1 MGLTRREALISG
13 SITLAALFA
22 EIYGRPVGNLLENIS
37 GPEGNPAQRYA
48 VLTKLMQ
55 SVAQY
60 PQKPLPKQ
68 ILKSWIL
75 MNLAERFAYTQEW
88 PIASS
93 NICHFLYGNGEKIDL
108 TDPLIDFA
116 TNSNKSDNPTPI
128 ADFADKCIN
137 DVPITF
143 KNNSYQIRYSSGER
157 LITLT
162 SSVTYPD
169 HNIFF
174 GLGVFGLKIIGET
187 QSFNPINFHDAL
199 IIHNPKISIFDYYNW
214 NKESLAGFS
223 LTPDAANQ
231 SFKQIFH
238 VSPPPVITEIFS
250 ANEISIVPKDGW
262 ILEQNGYGHGFPI
275 FSRQIKCERPIAI
288 PIAN

>member
-1 MGLTRREALISG
+1 MGFTRREALISG

-22 EIYGRPVGNLLENIS
+22 EIYGRPVGKLLESIS

-48 VLTKLMQ
+48 ILTKLIQ

-75 MNLAERFAYTQEW
+75 MNLAERYAHNQEW

-108 TDPLIDFA
+108 TDPLIDSA

-137 DVPITF
+137 DVPITSHD
-143 KNNSYQIRYSSGER
+143 NSYQIRYSFGKR

-169 HNIFF
+169 LNIYF
-174 GLGVFGLKIIGET
+174 GLGVFGFKITGET
-187 QSFNPINFHDAL
+187 QEFNPINSRNAL
-199 IIHNPKISIFDYYNW
+199 IIHNPKISIFDDYNW
-214 NKESLAGFS
+214 DKENLAGFS
-223 LTPDAANQ
+223 LTPDEAKQ
-231 SFKQIFH
+231 SFKQLFH

-250 ANEISIVPKDGW
+250 ANEIGIDSKDGW
-262 ILEQNGYGHGFPI
+262 ILEQTGYGQGFPI
-275 FSRQIKCERPIAI
+275 FSRPIKCERPIAI